1 MNDTAVD
8 TSRCYVSGCPCFGS
22 CSSDTSSDN
31 KKWYC
36 PTHFKRPSS
45 THAQITFE
53 LNRMSWLVG
62 IIESVRN
69 AYKNDG
75 WDHKAANYHFSQNMR
90 NDLRMLTNEA
100 TGAYCRRL
108 ESELRKC
115 CLIDDRNGQNDLNS
129 AG

>member
-1 MNDTAVD
+1 MTDTQVD
-8 TSRCYVSGCPCFGS
+8 LSRCYASGCPCFGS
-22 CSSDTSSDN
+22 CSSDTSNDN

-36 PTHFKRPSS
+36 PTHFKRPSA
-45 THAQITFE
+45 THAGITFH
-53 LNRMSWLVG
+53 LNRMQWLVG
-62 IIESVRN
+62 IIDAVRN

-75 WDHKAANYHFSQNMR
+75 WDTKAANYHFEMHNR
-90 NDLRMLTNEA
+90 NDLKLNASEP

-115 CLIDDRNGQNDLNS
+115 CLVDDQNGQPDLNS